1 MKVAGKIK
9 RIEPL
14 KEVGVNKLKI
24 RDVIIVTDE
33 QYSQTLAIQFK
44 QNLAENFNF
53 NVDQNV
59 VIDINLK
66 GREYTKPDGTVN
78 VFNTIEGWKI
88 ESKT

>member
-33 QYSQTLAIQFK
+33 QYS
-44 QNLAENFNF
+44 
-53 NVDQNV
+53 
-59 VIDINLK
+59 
-66 GREYTKPDGTVN
+66 
-78 VFNTIEGWKI
+78 
-88 ESKT
+88 